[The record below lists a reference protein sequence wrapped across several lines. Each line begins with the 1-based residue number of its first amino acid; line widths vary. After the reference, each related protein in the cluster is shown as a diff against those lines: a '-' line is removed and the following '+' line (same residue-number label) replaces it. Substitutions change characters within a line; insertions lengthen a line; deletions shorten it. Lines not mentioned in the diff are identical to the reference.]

1 MKNKKIITGIDVGTT
16 KIAVIIAEIDNGS
29 INILGFGESISEGL
43 RRGIVV
49 DIEKTSNA
57 IEEAVNK
64 AEEQAELEIDSAFI
78 GITGEH
84 VKGINCS
91 GTITI
96 SNNEYMNPAGEKIT
110 KEDIKKVLESAEAI
124 NLPAQRK
131 ILHTLSREF
140 KVDDSPN
147 IINPEG
153 LSGHRLEANVHIVTI
168 ARNIET
174 NLKTCLGRVGIEF
187 NGLILEPLASASSV
201 LDNHE
206 KQLGV
211 ALIDIGGGT
220 TDIII
225 YNNKSVMHTA
235 AIPLGGK
242 SLTKDIA
249 LGLTITLNQ
258 AEKLKCKHGLAK
270 ESLSSD
276 ENDIIII
283 GTNGRSDS
291 KISQRKLSAIIEAR
305 MKEIFVLT
313 KSEIRRVENE
323 CHLNFGV
330 VITGGGSNLKNIE
343 DLAMEVFELDVQQ
356 GIPNSING
364 IDDIIN
370 NPRYATTVGLIKYIA
385 ENKDLRIKKDEDDL
399 DLLDIVKKYYK
410 KFIRYLKLK

>member
-1 MKNKKIITGIDVGTT
+1 MKNQKIITGIDIGTT
-16 KIAVIIAEIDNGS
+16 KIAVIIAEIDNKS
-29 INILGFGESISEGL
+29 INILGFGESDSEGL

-49 DIEKTSNA
+49 NIDKTSNA
-57 IEEAVNK
+57 IEEAITK
-64 AEEQAELEIDSAFI
+64 AEEQAEIEIDSAFI

-124 NLPAQRK
+124 NLPPQRK

-140 KVDDSPN
+140 KVDDNPN

-153 LSGHRLEANVHIVTI
+153 LSGHRLEANVHLVTI

-174 NLKTCLGRVGIEF
+174 DLKTCLERVGIEF

-225 YNNKSVMHTA
+225 YNNKSVLHTA
-235 AIPLGGK
+235 AIPLGGE
-242 SLTKDIA
+242 SLTNDIA
-249 LGLTITLNQ
+249 LGLTITLEQ

-270 ESLSSD
+270 ESLASD
-276 ENDIIII
+276 ENNIIIA
-283 GTNGRSDS
+283 GTNRRNDS
-291 KISQRKLSAIIEAR
+291 KISQRELSAIIEAR

-313 KSEIRRVENE
+313 KSEMRRVENE

-330 VITGGGSNLKNIE
+330 VITGGGSNLENIE
-343 DLAMEVFELDVQQ
+343 DLAMEVFELDAQK

-370 NPRYATTVGLIKYIA
+370 NPRYATTIGLIKYIA
-385 ENKDLRIKKDEDDL
+385 ENNDLKIKNNEDDL
-399 DLLDIVKKYYK
+399 DLLDIIKKYYK
-410 KFIRYLKLK
+410 QFIRYLKLK

>member
-1 MKNKKIITGIDVGTT
+1 MKNQKIITGIDIGTT
-16 KIAVIIAEIDNGS
+16 KIAVIIAEIDNKS
-29 INILGFGESISEGL
+29 INILGFGESNSEGL

-49 DIEKTSNA
+49 NIDKTSNA
-57 IEEAVNK
+57 IEEAITK
-64 AEEQAELEIDSAFI
+64 AEEQAEIEIDSAFI

-124 NLPAQRK
+124 NLPPQRK

-140 KVDDSPN
+140 KVDDNPN

-153 LSGHRLEANVHIVTI
+153 LSGHRLEANVHLVTI

-174 NLKTCLGRVGIEF
+174 DLKTCLERVGIEF

-225 YNNKSVMHTA
+225 YNNKSVLHTA
-235 AIPLGGK
+235 AIPLGGE
-242 SLTKDIA
+242 SLTNDIA
-249 LGLTITLNQ
+249 LGLTITLEQ

-270 ESLSSD
+270 ESLASD
-276 ENDIIII
+276 ENNLIIA
-283 GTNGRSDS
+283 GTNGRNDS
-291 KISQRKLSAIIEAR
+291 KISQRELSAIIEAR

-343 DLAMEVFELDVQQ
+343 DLAMEVFELDAQK

-370 NPRYATTVGLIKYIA
+370 NPRYATTIGLIKYIA
-385 ENKDLRIKKDEDDL
+385 ENNDLKIKNNEDDL
-399 DLLDIVKKYYK
+399 DLLDIIKKYYK
-410 KFIRYLKLK
+410 QFTRYLKLK

>member
-1 MKNKKIITGIDVGTT
+1 MKNQKIITGIDIGTT
-16 KIAVIIAEIDNGS
+16 KIAVIIAEIDNKS
-29 INILGFGESISEGL
+29 INILGFGESDSEGL

-49 DIEKTSNA
+49 NIDKTSNA
-57 IEEAVNK
+57 IEEAITK
-64 AEEQAELEIDSAFI
+64 AEEQAEIEIDSAFI

-110 KEDIKKVLESAEAI
+110 REDIKKVLESAEAI
-124 NLPAQRK
+124 NLPPQRK

-140 KVDDSPN
+140 KVDDNPN

-153 LSGHRLEANVHIVTI
+153 LSGHRLEANVHLVTI

-174 NLKTCLGRVGIEF
+174 DLKTCLERVGIEF

-225 YNNKSVMHTA
+225 YNNKSVLHTA
-235 AIPLGGK
+235 AIPLGGE
-242 SLTKDIA
+242 SLTNDIA
-249 LGLTITLNQ
+249 LGLTITLEQ

-270 ESLSSD
+270 ESLASD
-276 ENDIIII
+276 ENNIIIA
-283 GTNGRSDS
+283 GTNRRNDS
-291 KISQRKLSAIIEAR
+291 KISQRELSAIIEAR

-313 KSEIRRVENE
+313 KSEMRRVENE

-330 VITGGGSNLKNIE
+330 VITGGGSNLENIE
-343 DLAMEVFELDVQQ
+343 DLAMEVFELDAQK

-370 NPRYATTVGLIKYIA
+370 NPRYATTIGLIKYIA
-385 ENKDLRIKKDEDDL
+385 ENNDLKIKNNEDDL
-399 DLLDIVKKYYK
+399 DLLDIIKKYYK
-410 KFIRYLKLK
+410 QFIRYLKLK

>member
-16 KIAVIIAEIDNGS
+16 KIAVIIAEIDNES
-29 INILGFGESISEGL
+29 INILGFGESNSEGL

-49 DIEKTSNA
+49 DIDKTSEA
-57 IEEAVNK
+57 IEEAVDK

-174 NLKTCLGRVGIEF
+174 DLKTCLGRVGIEF

-249 LGLTITLNQ
+249 LGLTITLDQ

-313 KSEIRRVENE
+313 KSEFRRVENE

-343 DLAMEVFELDVQQ
+343 DLAMEVFELDVQK

-399 DLLDIVKKYYK
+399 DLLDIVKKYYT

>member
-16 KIAVIIAEIDNGS
+16 KIAVIIAEIGNES
-29 INILGFGESISEGL
+29 INILGFGESKSDGL

-49 DIEKTSNA
+49 DINKTSDA
-57 IEEAVNK
+57 IEEAVTK

-174 NLKTCLGRVGIEF
+174 DLKTCLGRVGIEF

-249 LGLTITLNQ
+249 LGLTITLDQ

-276 ENDIIII
+276 ENDIIIV
-283 GTNGRSDS
+283 GTNGRNDS

-343 DLAMEVFELDVQQ
+343 DLAMEVFELDVQK

-385 ENKDLRIKKDEDDL
+385 ENKDLRIKKDDDDL

-410 KFIRYLKLK
+410 KLMRYLKLK

>member
-1 MKNKKIITGIDVGTT
+1 MKNQKIITGIDIGTT
-16 KIAVIIAEIDNGS
+16 KIAVIIAEIDNKS
-29 INILGFGESISEGL
+29 INILGFGESNSEGL

-49 DIEKTSNA
+49 NIDKTSNA
-57 IEEAVNK
+57 IEEAITK
-64 AEEQAELEIDSAFI
+64 AEEQAEIEIDSAFI

-124 NLPAQRK
+124 NLPPQRK

-140 KVDDSPN
+140 KVDDNPN

-153 LSGHRLEANVHIVTI
+153 LSGHRLEANVHLVTI

-174 NLKTCLGRVGIEF
+174 DLKTCLERVGIEF

-225 YNNKSVMHTA
+225 YNNKSVLHTA
-235 AIPLGGK
+235 AIPLGGE
-242 SLTKDIA
+242 SLTNDIA
-249 LGLTITLNQ
+249 LGLTITLEQ

-270 ESLSSD
+270 ESLASD
-276 ENDIIII
+276 ENNIIIA
-283 GTNGRSDS
+283 GTNRRDDS
-291 KISQRKLSAIIEAR
+291 KISQRELSAIIEAR

-330 VITGGGSNLKNIE
+330 VITGGGSNLENIE
-343 DLAMEVFELDVQQ
+343 DLAMEVFELDAQR

-370 NPRYATTVGLIKYIA
+370 NPRYATTIGLIKYIA
-385 ENKDLRIKKDEDDL
+385 ENNDLKITNNEDDL
-399 DLLDIVKKYYK
+399 DLLDIIKKYYK
-410 KFIRYLKLK
+410 QFIRYFKLK

>member
-16 KIAVIIAEIDNGS
+16 KIAVIIAEIGNES
-29 INILGFGESISEGL
+29 INILGFGESKSDGL

-49 DIEKTSNA
+49 DINKTSDA
-57 IEEAVNK
+57 IEEAVTK

-96 SNNEYMNPAGEKIT
+96 SNNEYRNPAGEKIT

-174 NLKTCLGRVGIEF
+174 DLKTCLGRVGIEF

-249 LGLTITLNQ
+249 LGLTITLDQ

-276 ENDIIII
+276 ENDIIIV
-283 GTNGRSDS
+283 GTNGRNDS

-343 DLAMEVFELDVQQ
+343 DLAMEVFELDVQK

-385 ENKDLRIKKDEDDL
+385 ENKDLRIKKDDDDL

-410 KFIRYLKLK
+410 KLMRYLKLK

>member
-1 MKNKKIITGIDVGTT
+1 MKNQKIITGIDIGTT
-16 KIAVIIAEIDNGS
+16 KIAVIIAEIDNES
-29 INILGFGESISEGL
+29 INILGFGESNSEGL

-49 DIEKTSNA
+49 NIDKTSNA
-57 IEEAVNK
+57 IEEAITK
-64 AEEQAELEIDSAFI
+64 AEEQADIEIDSAFI

-124 NLPAQRK
+124 NLPPQRK

-140 KVDDSPN
+140 KVDDNPN

-153 LSGHRLEANVHIVTI
+153 LSGHRLEANVHLVTI

-174 NLKTCLGRVGIEF
+174 DLKTCLERVGIEF

-225 YNNKSVMHTA
+225 YNNKSVLHTA
-235 AIPLGGK
+235 AIPLGGE
-242 SLTKDIA
+242 SLTNDIA
-249 LGLTITLNQ
+249 LGLTITLEQ

-270 ESLSSD
+270 ESLASD
-276 ENDIIII
+276 ENNIIIA
-283 GTNGRSDS
+283 GTNGRNDS
-291 KISQRKLSAIIEAR
+291 KISQRELSAIIEAR

-330 VITGGGSNLKNIE
+330 VITGGGSNLENIE
-343 DLAMEVFELDVQQ
+343 DLAMEVFELDAQK

-370 NPRYATTVGLIKYIA
+370 NPRYATTIGLIKYIA
-385 ENKDLRIKKDEDDL
+385 ENNDLRIKKDDDEL
-399 DLLDIVKKYYK
+399 DLLDIIKKYYK
-410 KFIRYLKLK
+410 QFIRYLKLK

>member
-16 KIAVIIAEIDNGS
+16 KIAVIIAEIGNES
-29 INILGFGESISEGL
+29 INILGFGESNSEGL

-49 DIEKTSNA
+49 DIDKTSDA
-57 IEEAVNK
+57 IEEAVDK

-174 NLKTCLGRVGIEF
+174 DLKTCLGRVGIEF

-249 LGLTITLNQ
+249 LGLTITLDQ

-313 KSEIRRVENE
+313 KSEFRRVENE

-343 DLAMEVFELDVQQ
+343 DLAMEVFELDVQK

-385 ENKDLRIKKDEDDL
+385 ENKDLRIKKDDDDL

-410 KFIRYLKLK
+410 KLMRYLKLK

>member
-16 KIAVIIAEIDNGS
+16 KIAVIIAEIDNES
-29 INILGFGESISEGL
+29 INILGFGESNSEGL

-49 DIEKTSNA
+49 DIDKTSEA
-57 IEEAVNK
+57 IEEAVDK

-174 NLKTCLGRVGIEF
+174 NLKTCLERVGIEF

-211 ALIDIGGGT
+211 GLIDIGGGT

-225 YNNKSVMHTA
+225 YNNKAVIHTA

-249 LGLTITLNQ
+249 LGLTITLDQ

-276 ENDIIII
+276 ENDIIIV
-283 GTNGRSDS
+283 GTNGRNDS

-343 DLAMEVFELDVQQ
+343 DLAMEVFELDVQK

-385 ENKDLRIKKDEDDL
+385 ENKDLRIKNDDDDL

-410 KFIRYLKLK
+410 KLMRYLKLK

>member
-1 MKNKKIITGIDVGTT
+1 MKNQKIITGIDIGTT
-16 KIAVIIAEIDNGS
+16 KIAVIIAEIDNES
-29 INILGFGESISEGL
+29 INILGFGESNSEGL

-49 DIEKTSNA
+49 NIDKTSNA
-57 IEEAVNK
+57 IEEAITK
-64 AEEQAELEIDSAFI
+64 AEEQADIEIDSAFI

-124 NLPAQRK
+124 NLPPQRK

-140 KVDDSPN
+140 KVDDNPN

-153 LSGHRLEANVHIVTI
+153 LSGHRLEANVHLVTI

-174 NLKTCLGRVGIEF
+174 DLKTCLERVGIEF

-225 YNNKSVMHTA
+225 YNNKSVLHTA
-235 AIPLGGK
+235 AIPLGGE
-242 SLTKDIA
+242 SLTNDIA
-249 LGLTITLNQ
+249 LGLTITLEQ

-270 ESLSSD
+270 ESLASD
-276 ENDIIII
+276 ENNIIIA
-283 GTNGRSDS
+283 GTNGRNDS
-291 KISQRKLSAIIEAR
+291 KISQRELSAIIEAR

-313 KSEIRRVENE
+313 KSEIRKVENE

-330 VITGGGSNLKNIE
+330 VITGGGSNLENIE
-343 DLAMEVFELDVQQ
+343 DLAMEVFELDAQK

-370 NPRYATTVGLIKYIA
+370 NPRYATTIGLIKYIA
-385 ENKDLRIKKDEDDL
+385 ENNDLRIKKDDDEL
-399 DLLDIVKKYYK
+399 DLLDIIKKYYK
-410 KFIRYLKLK
+410 QFIRYLKLK